1 MTSVAE
7 PERPDVRRA
16 RRVPIAD
23 LASVTPTSVDREGIE
38 RLIPHRAPFL
48 LIDRLTHCEPA
59 RGLIAG
65 ERAVAVDDPV
75 FRGHF
80 PGEPVYPGSLQI
92 EAAGQLALCL
102 EGLLASTTT
111 DGGPRQ
117 VRAIGV
123 REARFVFPVRP
134 GDTLTL
140 IAQRLGHDDLMASA
154 LVQTLVGTRVC
165 AVALI
170 ECVFIPKPAA
180 GSAA

>member
-1 MTSVAE
+1 MTSAVE
-7 PERPDVRRA
+7 PDRPDVRRA
-16 RRVPIAD
+16 RRVPLAD
-23 LASVTPTSVDREGIE
+23 LATLTPVGMDREGIE

-48 LIDRLTHCEPA
+48 LLDRLTHCEPA

-65 ERAVAVDDPV
+65 ERAIAVDDPV

-80 PGEPVYPGSLQI
+80 PDEPVYPGSLQI

-102 EGLLASTTT
+102 EGLLAHASAVE
-111 DGGPRQ
+111 GPRQ

-123 REARFVFPVRP
+123 RDARFVFPVRP

-140 IAQRLGHDDLMASA
+140 IAQRCGHDALMASA
-154 LVQTLVGTRVC
+154 LVQTLVGHQVC

-170 ECVFIPKPAA
+170 ECVFVPPSTAGRAA
-180 GSAA
+180 

>member
-7 PERPDVRRA
+7 AERLDVRRA
-16 RRVPIAD
+16 RRVP
-23 LASVTPTSVDREGIE
+23 LAALTSVAPATVGREGIE
-38 RLIPHRAPFL
+38 QLIPHRAPFL
-48 LIDRLTHCEPA
+48 LIDRLTHCDPA

-65 ERAVAVDDPV
+65 ERAIDVDDPV

-123 REARFVFPVRP
+123 RDARFVFPVRP

-140 IAQRLGHDDLMASA
+140 IAQRWGHDDLMASA
-154 LVQTLVGTRVC
+154 LVQTLVAGRVC

-170 ECVFIPKPAA
+170 ECVFVPP
-180 GSAA
+180 SATGHDA

>member
-1 MTSVAE
+1 MMAE
-7 PERPDVRRA
+7 VEPGRPDLRRA
-16 RRVPIAD
+16 RRVPLVD
-23 LASVTPTSVDREGIE
+23 LASVAPAAVGREGIE

-48 LIDRLTHCEPA
+48 LLDRLTHCDPE

-65 ERAVAVDDPV
+65 ERAIAHNDPV
-75 FRGHF
+75 FDGHF

-102 EGLLASTTT
+102 EGLLASPSAL
-111 DGGPRQ
+111 DGPRQ

-123 REARFVFPVRP
+123 RDARFVFPVRP

-154 LVQTLVGTRVC
+154 LVQTLVGRQVC

-170 ECVFIPKPAA
+170 ECVFVSPPTAGRAA
-180 GSAA
+180 